1 MNITRIRRSVL
12 AASASVVF
20 PVALGIAAPTA
31 SADSATPTPSAS
43 SGSQPFGPGCSSV
56 PKEGT
61 GGLNDMANDP
71 VATAAAKNPELATL
85 AAAVKAAGLTDTLNQ
100 STDITVFAPTNAAF
114 EKIPK
119 SDLDALLANQAQ
131 LKKVLTYHV
140 VDKKITQNELAN
152 GSFKTLEGS
161 SLTTSGSGDSFTVNN
176 SAKIVCGGIPTA
188 NATVELIDTVL
199 MPK

>member
-12 AASASVVF
+12 AASAAVVF

-31 SADSATPTPSAS
+31 SAD

-61 GGLNDMANDP
+61 GGLDDMSDDP
-71 VATAAAKNPELATL
+71 VATAASKNPELSTL
-85 AAAVKAAGLTDTLNQ
+85 AAAVKAADLVDTLNN
-100 STDITVFAPTNAAF
+100 SKDITVFAPTNAAF

-119 SDLDALLANQAQ
+119 ADLDSLLADKAQ
-131 LKKVLTYHV
+131 LTKVLTYHV
-140 VDKKITQNELAN
+140 VGQKITQNELAD
-152 GSFKTLEGS
+152 GDFKTLEGS
-161 SLTTSGSGDSFTVNN
+161 NLTTSGSGDSFKVND
-176 SAKIVCGGIPTA
+176 SAKIVCGNIPTA

>member
-12 AASASVVF
+12 AASAAVVF

-31 SADSATPTPSAS
+31 SAE

-100 STDITVFAPTNAAF
+100 SQNITVFAPTNAAF

-119 SDLDALLANQAQ
+119 SDLNALLANTAQ

-140 VDKKITQNELAN
+140 VDKKITQNELAK
-152 GSFKTLEGS
+152 GDFKTLEGS
-161 SLTTSGSGDSFTVNN
+161 SITTSGSGDSFTVNN
-176 SAKIVCGGIPTA
+176 TAKIVCGGIPTA